1 MPRGRPRKQKAV
13 GAGKTPASS
22 PKQPRAARR
31 AQAPEKPASN
41 APKSKQTTKT
51 TAAKPPKMASAGVR
65 KSAARRP
72 PGRASKKNP
81 WSEEQLTTSSK
92 SRIIDVDLVK
102 LLANP
107 NAWTCLDE
115 NEKKEI
121 ISLLPDDIQRLVEP
135 SEPSDPNAIIPPL
148 PDSFVRYSN
157 NWRDAV
163 RQFQLDLQSGK
174 YDPEWQ
180 RQAAE
185 AMEERAQGEFDRFKE
200 EQFEEFWGQKQKLDH
215 AVIAGE
221 SSKVKLE
228 TLVKEGVVRVGDVW
242 KYSRVF
248 GKSGVK
254 VLVEKEAR
262 IIESNGNLLTFALP
276 PGQRVFLRHDSH
288 PMNGGASSKQD
299 DMVLKT
305 EATDIPTNGTNHA
318 GLTHRS
324 VQQEGNEGKSSQPSS
339 VEAMTETS
347 NPAVPDTI
355 TNGHEYTKANTQP
368 TIPDIEAT
376 SSSNL
381 DQLPTNP
388 EPSLPSP
395 AAPKVQPDPMNID
408 TPKTKP
414 LQSIHYPPSTD
425 DSDSELSD
433 AMDVSSPIGWVNE
446 PDYSTTEP
454 TGAVTL
460 GDMLLEAANGSEVE
474 EPEESG
480 VTMAV
485 DDDEAVKAEDE
496 ITPRQ
501 DTEANKGPEEPEV
514 PMAIDA
520 AEVVKPEEQI
530 PAQQDTEAN
539 NDPSINPTP
548 SPEEIPTTN
557 GHHHSTTP
565 EPTLVPEPTIT
576 TPEEPKDI
584 IIPSINGP
592 GRLGSR
598 ILEIDGRI
606 TDPPNGNAWKEFR
619 CYRDNQDMGSLWE
632 VRQGWFVRM
641 KG

>member
-13 GAGKTPASS
+13 DAGKTRPSF
-22 PKQPRAARR
+22 PEPRAARR
-31 AQAPEKPASN
+31 AQPPQKPSSN
-41 APKSKQTTKT
+41 APKSNNNTPKT
-51 TAAKPPKMASAGVR
+51 TPNMATAGVR

-135 SEPSDPNAIIPPL
+135 SDPDAIIPPL

-163 RQFQLDLQSGK
+163 RQFQLDLQNGK

-242 KYSRVF
+242 RYSRAF
-248 GKSGVK
+248 GKSGTK

-262 IIESNGNLLTFALP
+262 IIESDGSLLTFAVP
-276 PGQRVFLRHDSH
+276 PGQRVFLRHD
-288 PMNGGASSKQD
+288 PYLTNGGASSKQD

-305 EATDIPTNGTNHA
+305 EATDIPTNGTIHA
-318 GLTHRS
+318 DLTDQT
-324 VQQEGNEGKSSQPSS
+324 VKQEGNEDKSSPPPA
-339 VEAMTETS
+339 VEITTETS
-347 NPAVPDTI
+347 NHAVAEVI
-355 TNGHEYTKANTQP
+355 TNGHEHTKASTQA
-368 TIPDIEAT
+368 TIPDSQAT
-376 SSSNL
+376 PSSTL

-388 EPSLPSP
+388 GPSLPSP
-395 AAPKVQPDPMNID
+395 AAPEVQPDPMNID
-408 TPKTKP
+408 TPKNKR
-414 LQSIHYPPSTD
+414 LQSIHDVDSTD

-433 AMDVSSPIGWVNE
+433 AIDMSSPIGWQNE
-446 PDYSTTEP
+446 PHYSTAEP
-454 TGAVTL
+454 TGVVTL
-460 GDMLLEAANGSEVE
+460 GNMLLEAANGSE
-474 EPEESG
+474 PEESE
-480 VTMAV
+480 VPMAI
-485 DDDEAVKAEDE
+485 DDDEAVQAEYE
-496 ITPRQ
+496 STPQQ
-501 DTEANKGPEEPEV
+501 DTEANKGPEESEV
-514 PMAIDA
+514 PMAIDDPEA
-520 AEVVKPEEQI
+520 VKVEDEITP
-530 PAQQDTEAN
+530 QQDTEAN
-539 NDPSINPTP
+539 NDPSNPTQ
-548 SPEEIPTTN
+548 SPEIPTTN
-557 GHHHSTTP
+557 GHHHHSTTP
-565 EPTLVPEPTIT
+565 QPTPAPEQTITIT
-576 TPEEPKDI
+576 TPTPTPNPNPNPNHHPRRTKRHNNPLHQRARPPGEQNLRNRRPHHG
-584 IIPSINGP
+584 PSQWECLEGVS
-592 GRLGSR
+592 LLSR
-598 ILEIDGRI
+598 
-606 TDPPNGNAWKEFR
+606 
-619 CYRDNQDMGSLWE
+619 
-632 VRQGWFVRM
+632 
-641 KG
+641 